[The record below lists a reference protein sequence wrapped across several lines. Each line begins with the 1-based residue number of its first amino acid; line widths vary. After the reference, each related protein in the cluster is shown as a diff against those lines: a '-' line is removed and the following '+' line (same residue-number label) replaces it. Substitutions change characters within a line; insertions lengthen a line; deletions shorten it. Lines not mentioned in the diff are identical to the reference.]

1 MKTLEQRVEDLE
13 QKVHAMA
20 VTVRSL
26 LRERL
31 QTKTVEI
38 EEDGLLGELKAK
50 GDKRRAELEA
60 DL

>member
-1 MKTLEQRVEDLE
+1 
-13 QKVHAMA
+13 MA